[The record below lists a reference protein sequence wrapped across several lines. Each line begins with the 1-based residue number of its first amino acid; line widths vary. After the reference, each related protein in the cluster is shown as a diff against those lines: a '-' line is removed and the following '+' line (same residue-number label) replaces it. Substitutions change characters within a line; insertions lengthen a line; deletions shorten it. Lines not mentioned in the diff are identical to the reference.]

1 MTQSK
6 YAAKIK
12 PRPTGCSMDLALSC
26 GTCVNMMWH
35 ECVDMNPM
43 LFWQKIVH
51 HFHPL
56 CFFFGRFE
64 IYHNQMNFHRERERE
79 RERALSCNWLCMG
92 NVEQTK
98 IDFSKWLICPSAKDY
113 CGYYIIIFQH
123 VTNIYS
129 LIGFSLSGSFSLV
142 SF

>member
-43 LFWQKIVH
+43 LFWQNIVH

-56 CFFFGRFE
+56 CVFFFFFWKIWDLSQPNE
-64 IYHNQMNFHRERERE
+64 LPHRERERE
-79 RERALSCNWLCMG
+79 RELCLCMG